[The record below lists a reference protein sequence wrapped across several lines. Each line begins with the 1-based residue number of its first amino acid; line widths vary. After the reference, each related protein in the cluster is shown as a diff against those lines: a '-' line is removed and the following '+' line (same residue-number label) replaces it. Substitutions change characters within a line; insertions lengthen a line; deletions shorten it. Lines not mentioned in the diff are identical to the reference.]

1 MIVLERNT
9 LRFSLRMHIIC
20 MGNDLCVSIGGGDK
34 SHIGAV
40 ALAIPYHALNDC
52 DKINASVSLLTVTGH
67 KEDELARKVAY
78 TLAAEFNCTVSVSC
92 GIHLDNASI
101 LEINQVVGEADKLLG
116 DAIVKLKEIYCSS
129 SA

>member
-9 LRFSLRMHIIC
+9 LRFSIRMHVIC

-40 ALAIPYHALNDC
+40 ALAISHRALSGC
-52 DKINASVSLLTVTGH
+52 DKIDASVSLLTVTGH

-78 TLAAEFNCTVSVSC
+78 KLAVEFNCTVSVSC
-92 GIHLDNASI
+92 GIHLDGASI
-101 LEINQVVGEADKLLG
+101 QEITQVLDEADGLLGEAV
-116 DAIVKLKEIYCSS
+116 VKLKEGDYSRS
-129 SA
+129 V